1 MCALQLKK
9 CYNPDGDAVTSCA
22 GKGAVLRISFGNFL
36 FFAVHVL
43 LTLGVRHGK
52 NSRRLVHT
60 GGPSVARVHHWQ
72 LMMPHQCRVICL
84 PACSQKAVI

>member
-1 MCALQLKK
+1 MSALQLKK

-43 LTLGVRHGK
+43 LTLGVRHGR
-52 NSRRLVHT
+52 NIRRLVHT
-60 GGPSVARVHHWQ
+60 GGPSVARVHRRELVICH
-72 LMMPHQCRVICL
+72 PYRVICS
-84 PACSQKAVI
+84 PACSHK